1 MLLLIKSWKK
11 FAHHRTQLSEIK
23 DLLKRIRELEIKTKG
38 LVDGMM
44 AGSYKSKIRGRGIEF
59 SEVREY
65 VLGDDVRHID
75 WNVTARTN
83 KLHVKEFV
91 EERDLRV
98 YVIFD
103 NSASN
108 EFGFMK
114 SKKSIGHEVAAS
126 IIFSAMKNNDNVG
139 LGIFTDKL
147 EQFVPARKGRKHS
160 LSLLRTLLAH
170 KPKSIHTNIESS
182 LLQLHH
188 ILGQHSVVFIISD
201 YISPNFLR
209 PLKFLKNRHDVV
221 LINLSD
227 IRESELPDIGYTM
240 LEDIESGEQLMVNTS
255 DTSFRNAFTKN
266 SLENHE
272 KIKNDIKK
280 LKVEMVNVSEQIPF
294 DTALRQFF
302 NQRTRR

>member
-1 MLLLIKSWKK
+1 
-11 FAHHRTQLSEIK
+11 
-23 DLLKRIRELEIKTKG
+23 
-38 LVDGMM
+38 MM

-65 VLGDDVRHID
+65 VVGDDIRHID

-103 NSASN
+103 YSASN
-108 EFGFMK
+108 EFGFTK

-126 IIFSAMKNNDNVG
+126 IIFSAMKNNDSVG
-139 LGIFTDKL
+139 LGIFTDTL
-147 EQFVPARKGRKHS
+147 EQFIPARKGRKHS
-160 LSLLRTLLAH
+160 LTLLRTLLSH
-170 KPKSIHTNIESS
+170 KIKSKKTNIESS

-188 ILGQHSVVFIISD
+188 TLGQHSVIFIVSD
-201 YISPNFLR
+201 YISPSFLR
-209 PLKFLKNRHDVV
+209 PLKFLKNRHDVI

-240 LEDIESGEQLMVNTS
+240 LEDMESGEQLLVNTS
-255 DTSFRNAFTKN
+255 DTNFREAFTKN
-266 SLENHE
+266 SIENSQ
-272 KIKNDIKK
+272 KIKHDITKI
-280 LKVEMVNVSEQIPF
+280 KVEMVNVSEQIPF
-294 DTALRQFF
+294 DMALRQFF
-302 NQRTRR
+302 DRRMRR

>member
-1 MLLLIKSWKK
+1 M
-11 FAHHRTQLSEIK
+11 SEIK

-65 VLGDDVRHID
+65 VIGDDVRHID

-103 NSASN
+103 YSKSN
-108 EFGFMK
+108 EFGFTK

-126 IIFSAMKNNDNVG
+126 IIFSAMKNNDSVG
-139 LGIFTDKL
+139 LGIFTDTL
-147 EQFVPARKGRKHS
+147 EKFIPARKGRKHS
-160 LSLLRTLLAH
+160 LTLLRTLLSH
-170 KPKSIHTNIESS
+170 EVNSNRTNIEYALS
-182 LLQLHH
+182 QLHN
-188 ILGQHSVVFIISD
+188 ILGQHSIIFIISD

-209 PLKFLKNRHDVV
+209 PLKFLKKRHDVILV
-221 LINLSD
+221 NLSD

-240 LEDIESGEQLMVNTS
+240 LEDIESGEQLLVNTS
-255 DTSFRNAFTKN
+255 DRSFRDVFTKN
-266 SLENHE
+266 SLENSQ
-272 KIKNDIKK
+272 KIKNDITKI
-280 LKVEMVNVSEQIPF
+280 KVEMVNVSEQIPF
-294 DTALRQFF
+294 DMALRQFF
-302 NQRTRR
+302 ERRMRR

>member
-1 MLLLIKSWKK
+1 M
-11 FAHHRTQLSEIK
+11 HHRIPLSEIK

-103 NSASN
+103 YSASN
-108 EFGFMK
+108 EFGFEK
-114 SKKSIGHEVAAS
+114 SKKSIGHEIAAS
-126 IIFSAMKNNDNVG
+126 IIFAAMKNNDSIG
-139 LGIFTDKL
+139 LGIFTDAL
-147 EQFVPARKGRKHS
+147 EQFIPARKGRKHS
-160 LSLLRTLLAH
+160 LTLLRTLLSH
-170 KPKSIHTNIESS
+170 KTKSKQTDIETS
-182 LLQLHH
+182 LLQLHN
-188 ILGQHSVVFIISD
+188 ILGQHSIIFIISD

-209 PLKFLKNRHDVV
+209 PLKFLKNRHDVI

-227 IRESELPDIGYTM
+227 IRESQLPDIGFTM
-240 LEDIESGEQLMVNTS
+240 LEDMESGEQLLVNTS
-255 DTSFRNAFTKN
+255 DVTFRKSFTKN
-266 SLENHE
+266 SLENSE
-272 KIKNDIKK
+272 KIKNDIIK

-294 DTALRQFF
+294 DVALRQFF
-302 NQRTRR
+302 NQRMRR

>member
-1 MLLLIKSWKK
+1 ML
-11 FAHHRTQLSEIK
+11 HRIQLSEIK

-44 AGSYKSKIRGRGIEF
+44 TGSYKSKIRGRGIEF

-103 NSASN
+103 YSASN
-108 EFGFMK
+108 EFGFNK

-126 IIFSAMKNNDNVG
+126 IIFSAMKNNDSVG
-139 LGIFTDKL
+139 LGIFTDTL
-147 EQFVPARKGRKHS
+147 EQFIPARKGRRHS
-160 LSLLRTLLAH
+160 LTLLRALLSH
-170 KPKSIHTNIESS
+170 KTKSKKTNIETS

-188 ILGQHSVVFIISD
+188 VLGQHSVIFIISD
-201 YISPNFLR
+201 YLSTSFLR
-209 PLKFLKNRHDVV
+209 PLKFLKNRHDVI

-240 LEDIESGEQLMVNTS
+240 LEDMESGEQLLVNTS
-255 DTSFRNAFTKN
+255 DTNFREAFTKN
-266 SLENHE
+266 SIENSQ
-272 KIKNDIKK
+272 KIKHDITKI
-280 LKVEMVNVSEQIPF
+280 KVEMVNVSEQIPF
-294 DTALRQFF
+294 DKALRQFF
-302 NQRTRR
+302 DQRMRR

>member
-1 MLLLIKSWKK
+1 M
-11 FAHHRTQLSEIK
+11 HHRIPLSEIK

-103 NSASN
+103 YSASN
-108 EFGFMK
+108 EFGFEK
-114 SKKSIGHEVAAS
+114 SKKSIGHEIAAS
-126 IIFSAMKNNDNVG
+126 IIFSAMKNNDSIG
-139 LGIFTDKL
+139 LGIFTDAL
-147 EQFVPARKGRKHS
+147 EQFIPARKGRKHS
-160 LSLLRTLLAH
+160 LTLLRTLLSH
-170 KPKSIHTNIESS
+170 KTKSKQTDIETS

-188 ILGQHSVVFIISD
+188 ILGQHSVIFIISD
-201 YISPNFLR
+201 YISPNFFR
-209 PLKFLKNRHDVV
+209 PLKFLKNRHDVI

-227 IRESELPDIGYTM
+227 IRESQLPDIGYTM
-240 LEDIESGEQLMVNTS
+240 LEDMESGEQLLVNTS
-255 DTSFRNAFTKN
+255 DVTFRESFTKN
-266 SLENHE
+266 SLENSE
-272 KIKNDIKK
+272 KIKNDITK

-294 DTALRQFF
+294 DVALRQFF
-302 NQRTRR
+302 NQRMRR

>member
-1 MLLLIKSWKK
+1 M
-11 FAHHRTQLSEIK
+11 SEIK
-23 DLLKRIRELEIKTKG
+23 ELLKRIRELEIKTKG

-103 NSASN
+103 YSASN
-108 EFGFMK
+108 EFGFTK

-126 IIFSAMKNNDNVG
+126 IIFSAMKNNDSIG
-139 LGIFTDKL
+139 LGIFTETL
-147 EQFVPARKGRKHS
+147 EQFIPARKGRKHN
-160 LSLLRTLLAH
+160 LTLLRTLLSH
-170 KPKSIHTNIESS
+170 KTKSNQTNIENS

-188 ILGQHSVVFIISD
+188 ILGQHSVIFIISD

-209 PLKFLKNRHDVV
+209 PLKFLKNRHDVILV
-221 LINLSD
+221 NLSD

-240 LEDIESGEQLMVNTS
+240 LEDMESGEQLLVNTS
-255 DTSFRNAFTKN
+255 DSSFRDAFTKN
-266 SLENHE
+266 SLEHTE
-272 KIKNDIKK
+272 KIKNDITKI
-280 LKVEMVNVSEQIPF
+280 KVEMVNVSEQIPF
-294 DTALRQFF
+294 DMALRQFF
-302 NQRTRR
+302 DRRMRR

>member
-1 MLLLIKSWKK
+1 M
-11 FAHHRTQLSEIK
+11 HHRIPLSEIK

-103 NSASN
+103 YSASN
-108 EFGFMK
+108 EFGFLK

-126 IIFSAMKNNDNVG
+126 IIFSAMKNNDSIG
-139 LGIFTDKL
+139 LGIFTDTL
-147 EQFVPARKGRKHS
+147 EQFIPARKGRKHS
-160 LSLLRTLLAH
+160 LTLLRTLLRH
-170 KPKSIHTNIESS
+170 KTKSKQTDIETS

-188 ILGQHSVVFIISD
+188 ILGQHSVIFIISD

-209 PLKFLKNRHDVV
+209 PLRFLKNRHDVI

-227 IRESELPDIGYTM
+227 IRESQLPDIGYTM
-240 LEDIESGEQLMVNTS
+240 LEDIESGEQLLVNTS
-255 DTSFRNAFTKN
+255 DKTFRDAFTKN
-266 SLENHE
+266 SLENSE
-272 KIKNDIKK
+272 KIKYDITK
-280 LKVEMVNVSEQIPF
+280 LKVEMVNVSEKISF
-294 DTALRQFF
+294 DIALRQFF
-302 NQRTRR
+302 NQRMRR

>member
-1 MLLLIKSWKK
+1 M
-11 FAHHRTQLSEIK
+11 SEIK
-23 DLLKRIRELEIKTKG
+23 ELLKRIRELEIKTKG

-103 NSASN
+103 YSASN
-108 EFGFMK
+108 DFGFTK
-114 SKKSIGHEVAAS
+114 SKKSLGHEVAAS
-126 IIFSAMKNNDNVG
+126 IIFSAMKNNDSVG
-139 LGIFTDKL
+139 LGIFTDAL
-147 EQFVPARKGRKHS
+147 EQFIPARKGRKHS
-160 LSLLRTLLAH
+160 LTLLRTLLSH
-170 KPKSIHTNIESS
+170 KAKSTQTNIEYALS
-182 LLQLHH
+182 QLHN
-188 ILGQHSVVFIISD
+188 ILGQHSIIFIISD

-209 PLKFLKNRHDVV
+209 PLKFLKNRHDVILV
-221 LINLSD
+221 NLSD

-240 LEDIESGEQLMVNTS
+240 LEDIESGEQLLVNTS
-255 DTSFRNAFTKN
+255 DRSFRDAFTKN
-266 SLENHE
+266 SLENYQ
-272 KIKNDIKK
+272 KTKNDITKI
-280 LKVEMVNVSEQIPF
+280 KVEMVNVSEQIPF

-302 NQRTRR
+302 DRRMRR

>member
-1 MLLLIKSWKK
+1 M
-11 FAHHRTQLSEIK
+11 SEIK
-23 DLLKRIRELEIKTKG
+23 ELLKRIRELEIKTKG

-75 WNVTARTN
+75 WNVNARTK

-103 NSASN
+103 YSASN
-108 EFGFMK
+108 EFGFTK

-126 IIFSAMKNNDNVG
+126 IIFSAMKNNDSIG
-139 LGIFTDKL
+139 LGIFTETL
-147 EQFVPARKGRKHS
+147 EQFIPARKGRKHS
-160 LSLLRTLLAH
+160 LTLLRTLLSH
-170 KPKSIHTNIESS
+170 KTKSNQTNIENS

-188 ILGQHSVVFIISD
+188 ILGQHSVIFIISD

-209 PLKFLKNRHDVV
+209 PLKFLKNRHDVILV
-221 LINLSD
+221 NLSD

-240 LEDIESGEQLMVNTS
+240 LEDMESGEQLLVNTS
-255 DTSFRNAFTKN
+255 DSSFRDAFTKN
-266 SLENHE
+266 SLEHTE
-272 KIKNDIKK
+272 KIKNDITKI
-280 LKVEMVNVSEQIPF
+280 KVEMVNVSEQIPF
-294 DTALRQFF
+294 DMALRQFF
-302 NQRTRR
+302 DRRMRR

>member
-1 MLLLIKSWKK
+1 ML
-11 FAHHRTQLSEIK
+11 HRIQLSEIK

-44 AGSYKSKIRGRGIEF
+44 TGSYKSKIRGRGIEF

-103 NSASN
+103 YSASN
-108 EFGFMK
+108 EFGFTK

-126 IIFSAMKNNDNVG
+126 IIFSAMKNNDSVG
-139 LGIFTDKL
+139 MGIFTDTL
-147 EQFVPARKGRKHS
+147 EQFIPARKGKRHS
-160 LSLLRTLLAH
+160 LTLLRTLLSH
-170 KPKSIHTNIESS
+170 KIKSKKTNIESS

-188 ILGQHSVVFIISD
+188 VLGQHSVIFIISD
-201 YISPNFLR
+201 YISPSFLR
-209 PLKFLKNRHDVV
+209 PLKFLKNRHDVI

-240 LEDIESGEQLMVNTS
+240 LEDIESGEQLLVNTS
-255 DTSFRNAFTKN
+255 DTNFRDAFTKN
-266 SLENHE
+266 SLETSQ
-272 KIKNDIKK
+272 KIKNDITKI
-280 LKVEMVNVSEQIPF
+280 KVEMVNVSEQIPF
-294 DTALRQFF
+294 DKALRQFF
-302 NQRTRR
+302 DQRMRR

>member
-1 MLLLIKSWKK
+1 
-11 FAHHRTQLSEIK
+11 LSEIK
-23 DLLKRIRELEIKTKG
+23 ELLKRIRELEIKTKG

-103 NSASN
+103 YSASN
-108 EFGFMK
+108 EFGLRK

-126 IIFSAMKNNDNVG
+126 IIFSAMKNNDSIG
-139 LGIFTDKL
+139 LGIFTETL
-147 EQFVPARKGRKHS
+147 EQFIPARKGRKHS
-160 LSLLRTLLAH
+160 LTLLRTLLSH
-170 KPKSIHTNIESS
+170 KTKSNQTNIENS

-188 ILGQHSVVFIISD
+188 ILGQHSVIFIISD

-209 PLKFLKNRHDVV
+209 PLKFLKNRHDVIFV
-221 LINLSD
+221 NLSD

-240 LEDIESGEQLMVNTS
+240 LEDMESGEQLLVNTS
-255 DTSFRNAFTKN
+255 DSSFRDAFTKN
-266 SLENHE
+266 SLEHTE
-272 KIKNDIKK
+272 KIKNDITKI
-280 LKVEMVNVSEQIPF
+280 KVEMVNVSEQIPF
-294 DTALRQFF
+294 DMALRQFF
-302 NQRTRR
+302 DRRMRR

>member
-1 MLLLIKSWKK
+1 M
-11 FAHHRTQLSEIK
+11 HHRIPLSEIK

-103 NSASN
+103 YSASN
-108 EFGFMK
+108 EFGFEK
-114 SKKSIGHEVAAS
+114 SKKSIGHEIAAS
-126 IIFSAMKNNDNVG
+126 IIFSAMKNNDSIG
-139 LGIFTDKL
+139 IGIFTDAL
-147 EQFVPARKGRKHS
+147 EQFIPARKGRKHS
-160 LSLLRTLLAH
+160 LTLLRTLLSH
-170 KPKSIHTNIESS
+170 KTKSKQTDIETS

-188 ILGQHSVVFIISD
+188 ILGQHSIIFIISD

-209 PLKFLKNRHDVV
+209 PLKFLKNRHDVI

-227 IRESELPDIGYTM
+227 IRESQLPDIGYTM
-240 LEDIESGEQLMVNTS
+240 LEDMESGEQLLVNTS
-255 DTSFRNAFTKN
+255 DVTFRESFTKN
-266 SLENHE
+266 SLENSE
-272 KIKNDIKK
+272 KIKTDITK

-294 DTALRQFF
+294 DVALRQFF
-302 NQRTRR
+302 NQRMRR

>member
-1 MLLLIKSWKK
+1 M
-11 FAHHRTQLSEIK
+11 SEIK
-23 DLLKRIRELEIKTKG
+23 ELLKRIRELEIKTKG

-103 NSASN
+103 YSASN
-108 EFGFMK
+108 EFGFTK

-126 IIFSAMKNNDNVG
+126 IIFSAMKNNDSIG
-139 LGIFTDKL
+139 LGIFTETL
-147 EQFVPARKGRKHS
+147 EQFIPARKGRKHS
-160 LSLLRTLLAH
+160 LTLLRTLLSH
-170 KPKSIHTNIESS
+170 KTKSNQTNIENS

-188 ILGQHSVVFIISD
+188 ILGQHSVIFIISD

-209 PLKFLKNRHDVV
+209 PLKFLKNRHDVILV
-221 LINLSD
+221 NLSD

-240 LEDIESGEQLMVNTS
+240 LEDMESGEQLLVNTS
-255 DTSFRNAFTKN
+255 DSSFRDAFTKN
-266 SLENHE
+266 SLEHTE
-272 KIKNDIKK
+272 KIKNDITKI
-280 LKVEMVNVSEQIPF
+280 KVEMVNVSEQIPF
-294 DTALRQFF
+294 DIALRQFF
-302 NQRTRR
+302 DRRMRR

>member
-1 MLLLIKSWKK
+1 M
-11 FAHHRTQLSEIK
+11 HHRIPLSEIK

-103 NSASN
+103 YSASN
-108 EFGFMK
+108 EFGFEK
-114 SKKSIGHEVAAS
+114 SKKSIGHEIAAS
-126 IIFSAMKNNDNVG
+126 IIFSAMKNNDSIG
-139 LGIFTDKL
+139 IGIFTDAL
-147 EQFVPARKGRKHS
+147 EQFIPARKGRKHS
-160 LSLLRTLLAH
+160 LTLLRTLLSH
-170 KPKSIHTNIESS
+170 KTKSKQTDIETS

-188 ILGQHSVVFIISD
+188 ILGQHSVIFIISD
-201 YISPNFLR
+201 YISPNFFR
-209 PLKFLKNRHDVV
+209 PLKFLINRHDVI

-227 IRESELPDIGYTM
+227 IRESQLPEIGYTM
-240 LEDIESGEQLMVNTS
+240 
-255 DTSFRNAFTKN
+255 
-266 SLENHE
+266 
-272 KIKNDIKK
+272 
-280 LKVEMVNVSEQIPF
+280 
-294 DTALRQFF
+294 
-302 NQRTRR
+302 

>member
-1 MLLLIKSWKK
+1 M
-11 FAHHRTQLSEIK
+11 HHRIPLSEIK

-103 NSASN
+103 YSASN
-108 EFGFMK
+108 EFGFEK
-114 SKKSIGHEVAAS
+114 SKKSIGHEIAAS
-126 IIFSAMKNNDNVG
+126 IIFSAMKNNDSIG
-139 LGIFTDKL
+139 LGIFTDTL
-147 EQFVPARKGRKHS
+147 EQFIPARKGRKHS
-160 LSLLRTLLAH
+160 LTLLRTLLSH
-170 KPKSIHTNIESS
+170 KTKSKQTDIETS

-188 ILGQHSVVFIISD
+188 ILGQHSIIFIISD

-209 PLKFLKNRHDVV
+209 PLKFLKNRHDVI

-227 IRESELPDIGYTM
+227 IRESQLPDIGYTM
-240 LEDIESGEQLMVNTS
+240 LEDMESGEQLLVNTS
-255 DTSFRNAFTKN
+255 DVTFRESFTKN
-266 SLENHE
+266 SLENSE
-272 KIKNDIKK
+272 KIKNDITK

-294 DTALRQFF
+294 DVALRQFF
-302 NQRTRR
+302 NQRMRR

>member
-1 MLLLIKSWKK
+1 M
-11 FAHHRTQLSEIK
+11 HHRIQLSELK

-103 NSASN
+103 YSASN
-108 EFGFMK
+108 EFGFSR

-126 IIFSAMKNNDNVG
+126 IIFSAMKNNDSVG
-139 LGIFTDKL
+139 LGIFTDTL
-147 EQFVPARKGRKHS
+147 EQFIPARKGRKHS
-160 LSLLRTLLAH
+160 LTLLRTLLSH
-170 KPKSIHTNIESS
+170 KTKSKQTNIETS

-188 ILGQHSVVFIISD
+188 TLGQHSIIFIISD
-201 YISPNFLR
+201 YISSNFLR
-209 PLKFLKNRHDVV
+209 PLKFLKNRHDVI

-227 IRESELPDIGYTM
+227 IRESKLPDIGYTM
-240 LEDIESGEQLMVNTS
+240 LEDIESGEQLLVNTS
-255 DTSFRNAFTKN
+255 DISFRESFTKN
-266 SLENHE
+266 SVENSE
-272 KIKNDIKK
+272 KIKNDITK
-280 LKVEMVNVSEQIPF
+280 LNVEMVNVSEQIPF
-294 DTALRQFF
+294 DMALRQFF
-302 NQRTRR
+302 NQRMRR

>member
-1 MLLLIKSWKK
+1 ML
-11 FAHHRTQLSEIK
+11 HRIQLSEIK

-44 AGSYKSKIRGRGIEF
+44 TGSYKSKIRGRGIEF

-103 NSASN
+103 YSASN
-108 EFGFMK
+108 EFGFNK

-126 IIFSAMKNNDNVG
+126 IIFSAMKNNDSVG
-139 LGIFTDKL
+139 LGIFTDTL
-147 EQFVPARKGRKHS
+147 EQFIPARKGRRHS
-160 LSLLRTLLAH
+160 LTLLRSLLSH
-170 KPKSIHTNIESS
+170 KTKSKKTNIETS

-188 ILGQHSVVFIISD
+188 VLGQHSVIFIISD
-201 YISPNFLR
+201 YLSPSFLR

-221 LINLSD
+221 LVNLAD

-240 LEDIESGEQLMVNTS
+240 LEDMESGEQLLVNTS
-255 DTSFRNAFTKN
+255 DENFRDAFTKN
-266 SLENHE
+266 SLENSH
-272 KIKNDIKK
+272 KIKHDITKI
-280 LKVEMVNVSEQIPF
+280 KVEMVNVSEQIPF
-294 DTALRQFF
+294 DKALRQFF
-302 NQRTRR
+302 DQRMRR

>member
-1 MLLLIKSWKK
+1 V
-11 FAHHRTQLSEIK
+11 HHRIPLSEIK

-103 NSASN
+103 YSASN
-108 EFGFMK
+108 EFGFEK
-114 SKKSIGHEVAAS
+114 SKKSIGHEIAAS
-126 IIFSAMKNNDNVG
+126 IIFSAMKNNDSIG
-139 LGIFTDKL
+139 LGIFTDAL
-147 EQFVPARKGRKHS
+147 EQFIPARKGRKHS
-160 LSLLRTLLAH
+160 LTLLRTLLSH
-170 KPKSIHTNIESS
+170 KTKSKQTDIETS

-188 ILGQHSVVFIISD
+188 ILGQHSIIFIISD

-209 PLKFLKNRHDVV
+209 PLKFLKNRHDVI

-227 IRESELPDIGYTM
+227 IRESQLPDIGYTM
-240 LEDIESGEQLMVNTS
+240 LEDMESGEQLLVNTS
-255 DTSFRNAFTKN
+255 DVTFRESFTKN
-266 SLENHE
+266 SLENSE
-272 KIKNDIKK
+272 KIKNDITK

-294 DTALRQFF
+294 DVALRQFF
-302 NQRTRR
+302 NQRMRR

>member
-1 MLLLIKSWKK
+1 M
-11 FAHHRTQLSEIK
+11 HHRIPLSEIK

-98 YVIFD
+98 YVLFD
-103 NSASN
+103 YSASN
-108 EFGFMK
+108 EFGFSK

-126 IIFSAMKNNDNVG
+126 IIFSAMKNNDSMG
-139 LGIFTDKL
+139 LGIFTDRL
-147 EQFVPARKGRKHS
+147 EQFIPARKGRKHS
-160 LSLLRTLLAH
+160 LTLLRTLLTH
-170 KPKSIHTNIESS
+170 KTKSKQTDIETS

-188 ILGQHSVVFIISD
+188 ILGQHSIIFIISD

-209 PLKFLKNRHDVV
+209 PLKFLKNRHDVILV
-221 LINLSD
+221 NLSD
-227 IRESELPDIGYTM
+227 VRESKLPDIGYTM
-240 LEDIESGEQLMVNTS
+240 LEDIESGEQLLVNTS
-255 DTSFRNAFTKN
+255 DMKFRNAFTKN
-266 SLENHE
+266 SLENSE
-272 KIKNDIKK
+272 KIKNDIRK
-280 LKVEMVNVSEQIPF
+280 LKVEMVSVSEQIPF
-294 DTALRQFF
+294 DMALRRFF
-302 NQRTRR
+302 NQRMRR

>member
-1 MLLLIKSWKK
+1 M
-11 FAHHRTQLSEIK
+11 SEIK

-98 YVIFD
+98 YVMFD
-103 NSASN
+103 YSASN

-147 EQFVPARKGRKHS
+147 EHFVPARKGRKHS
-160 LSLLRTLLAH
+160 LSLLRTLLAY
-170 KPKSIHTNIESS
+170 KPKSAKTDIESS

-188 ILGQHSVVFIISD
+188 ILGQQSVVFIISD
-201 YISPNFLR
+201 
-209 PLKFLKNRHDVV
+209 
-221 LINLSD
+221 
-227 IRESELPDIGYTM
+227 
-240 LEDIESGEQLMVNTS
+240 
-255 DTSFRNAFTKN
+255 
-266 SLENHE
+266 
-272 KIKNDIKK
+272 
-280 LKVEMVNVSEQIPF
+280 
-294 DTALRQFF
+294 
-302 NQRTRR
+302 